1 MDADIGNEADCQRT
15 SSAITVPHYAV
26 DLRTQI
32 WNHGVKGYY
41 DYVMVLMDSLRT
53 EPLNV
58 AAIGRENSE
67 KTGFLQAMCRSFAI
81 GENLHP
87 LGVAASPM
95 SESFV
100 RVEKMPVIVT
110 EDSRF
115 SLNASVASENSFHAP
130 DLLQN
135 ADGLDVSINSGVEGA
150 TSTDCG
156 NDSSPTPEVFSNG
169 DTPPRQRK
177 RSQLCACSKLLLKL
191 DVAEVAS
198 AALAEMKVVCHRP
211 SEYPQLHLW
220 DVPQL
225 DYPAL
230 YRSMS
235 FDAYVIT
242 TSSRDMT
249 RSDVAVATVFHDRK
263 DALFLFAGLDRE
275 MAQHDDP
282 DVVSQ
287 IETFK
292 EVRSQYRHTLY
303 EHSLGSTPLFIVST
317 TNTHMFDFPDLRR
330 QILKWAQR
338 KQFLRKDALAR
349 ASMDALNARRKS
361 LLGYCSVT
369 ATACALCSAIPSS
382 PVLALLGDS
391 CVFLVSLVFQRYS
404 FGLNGSTAAGICM
417 ETSATD
423 PDTKPTSY
431 VDRVRSLLEYVPC
444 FAAWL
449 VRRAVLAATP
459 PGVLELS
466 HAARSALAIV
476 FGAVVF
482 TCVDGLLRRNLAA
495 CHQRARGVVD
505 YVINRLLPMH
515 MRENSLPSTR
525 TSTRPSSPTTSL

>member
-1 MDADIGNEADCQRT
+1 MT
-15 SSAITVPHYAV
+15 S
-26 DLRTQI
+26 
-32 WNHGVKGYY
+32 
-41 DYVMVLMDSLRT
+41 
-53 EPLNV
+53 
-58 AAIGRENSE
+58 
-67 KTGFLQAMCRSFAI
+67 
-81 GENLHP
+81 
-87 LGVAASPM
+87 
-95 SESFV
+95 
-100 RVEKMPVIVT
+100 
-110 EDSRF
+110 
-115 SLNASVASENSFHAP
+115 
-130 DLLQN
+130 QN
-135 ADGLDVSINSGVEGA
+135 ADGLDASIDSGVDGA
-150 TSTDCG
+150 TCTDCG
-156 NDSSPTPEVFSNG
+156 NDISTTPDVFNNG
-169 DTPPRQRK
+169 DTPPMLRK
-177 RSQLCACSKLLLKL
+177 RSELCACSKLVLKL
-191 DVAEVAS
+191 DVPEVAS
-198 AALAEMKVVCHRP
+198 AALAETKVVCHRP

-249 RSDVAVATVFHDRK
+249 RSDVAVATVFRDRK

-275 MAQHDDP
+275 MALHDDP

-317 TNTHMFDFPDLRR
+317 TDTHKFDFPDLRR

-349 ASMDALNARRKS
+349 ASMDALDARRKS

-369 ATACALCSAIPSS
+369 ATACALCSAIPTS
-382 PVLALLGDS
+382 PILALLGDS
-391 CVFLVSLVFQRYS
+391 SVFLVSLVFQRYS
-404 FGLNGSTAAGICM
+404 FGLTGSTAAGVCV
-417 ETSATD
+417 ETPD
-423 PDTKPTSY
+423 PDAKPLSCAG
-431 VDRVRSLLEYVPC
+431 RARSLLEYVPC

-449 VRRAVLAATP
+449 VRRAVLAAAP
-459 PGVLELS
+459 PGVVALS

-476 FGAVVF
+476 SGAVVF
-482 TCVDGLLRRNLAA
+482 TCVDGLLRRNLAV